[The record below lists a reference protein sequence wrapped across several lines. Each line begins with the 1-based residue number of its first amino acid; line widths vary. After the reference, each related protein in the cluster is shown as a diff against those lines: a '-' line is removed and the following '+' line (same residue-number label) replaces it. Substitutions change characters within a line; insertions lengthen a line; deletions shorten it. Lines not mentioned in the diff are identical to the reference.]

1 MTETIK
7 VKPAGAAGGQSR
19 LAPAA
24 RGGTIAPGCGHSGV
38 VQVALPPKL
47 VPVFIGPAR
56 YRGAYG
62 GRGSGKSRSF
72 AVMAAIKGYQLA
84 QAGKSGL
91 IVCGREFMNSLAD
104 SSLAEVRQ
112 AIAAQPWLAAYYA
125 VGENYVRSRDGRI
138 AFAFIGLRHNLDSIK
153 SKAHIHVLWIDE
165 AERVSEE
172 AWRKIIPTVREKD
185 SEIWVTWNPESRAAA
200 THKRFRES
208 RPHEARIVA
217 LNWRDNPWFPAVLEK
232 ERQADLLNRPES
244 YAHIWEGDFATY
256 ISGAYY
262 AAGLAQARQEGRIG
276 ALAADPLMARHAF
289 WDIGGTGARADA
301 TVIWVAQ
308 FIGKEIRLIDYY
320 EAQGQPLGAHLG
332 WLRARGHAAARL
344 VLPHDGATC
353 DRVHDV
359 SFESALRQAG
369 FEVEIIP
376 NQGAGAARLR
386 IEAGR
391 RLLPQMW
398 FDAGKTE
405 AGLQALLAY
414 HEKRDENR
422 NLGLGP
428 EHDWASHAADAF
440 GLMCV
445 AYEEPQAAGQRGR
458 YNKRGGPAGGSWMA
472 G

>member
-1 MTETIK
+1 MTK
-7 VKPAGAAGGQSR
+7 PVKMDSACANGQERVLRGLQKSTGGA
-19 LAPAA
+19 
-24 RGGTIAPGCGHSGV
+24 V
-38 VQVALPPKL
+38 VQVELPPKL

-72 AVMAAIKGYQLA
+72 AVMAAIRGYLLA

-91 IVCGREFMNSLAD
+91 IICGREFMNSLED
-104 SSLAEVRQ
+104 SSMAELRQ
-112 AIAAQPWLAAYYA
+112 AIAATPWLAGYYSM
-125 VGENYVRSRDGRI
+125 GENYVRTKDGRI

-153 SKAHIHVLWIDE
+153 SKAHIHLLWIDE
-165 AERVSEE
+165 AERVSEA
-172 AWRKIIPTVREKD
+172 AWQKIIPTVRERD
-185 SEIWVTWNPESRAAA
+185 SEIWVTWNPESRASA
-200 THKRFRES
+200 THKRFREAK
-208 RPHEARIVA
+208 PHEAKIVA
-217 LNWRDNPWFPAVLEK
+217 LNWRDNPWFPSVLDK
-232 ERQADLLNRPES
+232 ERQADLRDRPES

-262 AAGLAQARQEGRIG
+262 AAGLTLAREERRIG
-276 ALAADPLMARHAF
+276 AVAADPLMACQAF
-289 WDIGGTGARADA
+289 WDIGGTGARSDA
-301 TVIWVAQ
+301 TAIWVAQ
-308 FIGKEIRLIDYY
+308 FIGKEIRIIDYY
-320 EAQGQPLGAHLG
+320 EAQGQPLEAHIS
-332 WLRARGHAAARL
+332 WLRGRGYERARM
-344 VLPHDGATC
+344 VLPHDGSTR

-386 IEAGR
+386 IEAAR

-398 FDAGKTE
+398 FDARKTA
-405 AGLQALLAY
+405 AGLNALAAY

-445 AYEEPQAAGQRGR
+445 AYEEPVAAKRGR
-458 YNKRGGPAGGSWMA
+458 DERRPISGGSWMS